1 MIELLKAID
10 TKLFLF
16 FNGNHTAFMDSV
28 MSAVTD
34 KYTWIPFYFI
44 LLFFVWRRTKITEKR
59 NSTINT
65 KDAILNSKSSILN
78 SNILLV
84 LLSVAIL
91 ITLSD
96 QISVH
101 LFKET
106 FQRYRPCHNLLL
118 KDKVH
123 VLDKHCGGLYGF
135 VSSHA
140 ANTFALT
147 TFLIFFFRNKYF
159 ALFMYLW
166 AAFVSYSRVYAGV
179 HYPFDVLGGMVLGIF
194 LGLIAYKFY
203 FHYSKE
209 YAV

>member
-10 TKLFLF
+10 TKLFFF

-28 MSAVTD
+28 MAAVGD
-34 KYTWIPFYFI
+34 KYTWIPFYLVLF
-44 LLFFVWRRTKITEKR
+44 FFVWRRTKR
-59 NSTINT
+59 R
-65 KDAILNSKSSILN
+65 AWQVALAVG
-78 SNILLV
+78 V
-84 LLSVAIL
+84 LIA
-91 ITLSD
+91 LSD

-123 VLDKHCGGLYGF
+123 VLNGYCGGLYGF

-179 HYPFDVLGGMVLGIF
+179 HYPFDIVGGMVLGIF
-194 LGLIAYKFY
+194 LGAFVYKFY
-203 FHYSKE
+203 AHYHRK
-209 YAV
+209 YGV

>member
-1 MIELLKAID
+1 MPVSYDRAVPCFYIFAISMIELLKTID
-10 TKLFLF
+10 TQLF
-16 FNGNHTAFMDSV
+16 FFFNRNHSEFMDGV
-28 MSAVTD
+28 MSAVTS
-34 KYTWIPFYFI
+34 KYTWVPFYII
-44 LLFFVWRRTKITEKR
+44 LLFFAWRKTKR
-59 NSTINT
+59 NVW
-65 KDAILNSKSSILN
+65 
-78 SNILLV
+78 LV
-84 LLSVAIL
+84 IVSVAVL

-96 QISVH
+96 QVSVH
-101 LFKET
+101 LFKEI

-123 VLDKHCGGLYGF
+123 VLDGYCGGLYGF

-179 HYPFDVLGGMVLGIF
+179 HYPFDILGGMTLGIF
-194 LGLIAYKFY
+194 LGLIVYKFY
-203 FHYSKE
+203 FHYSKK
-209 YAV
+209 YVN